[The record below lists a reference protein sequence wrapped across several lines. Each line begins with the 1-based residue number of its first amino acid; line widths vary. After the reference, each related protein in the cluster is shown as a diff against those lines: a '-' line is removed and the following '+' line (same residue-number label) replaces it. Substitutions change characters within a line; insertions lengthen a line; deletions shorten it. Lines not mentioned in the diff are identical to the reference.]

1 MYAISRNLTILLG
14 NSTKNTVVRAS
25 GLVWM
30 EVGSVGK
37 KVIKTSLTR
46 FDLAAIDAGLKH
58 MENTCRSHYFNIEL
72 CLVSALYVSLCY

>member
-25 GLVWM
+25 GCVWM
-30 EVGSVGK
+30 GVGWVGK

>member
-25 GLVWM
+25 GWVWM
-30 EVGSVGK
+30 GVGWVGK

-46 FDLAAIDAGLKH
+46 FDLAAIEAGLKH

-72 CLVSALYVSLCY
+72 CLV